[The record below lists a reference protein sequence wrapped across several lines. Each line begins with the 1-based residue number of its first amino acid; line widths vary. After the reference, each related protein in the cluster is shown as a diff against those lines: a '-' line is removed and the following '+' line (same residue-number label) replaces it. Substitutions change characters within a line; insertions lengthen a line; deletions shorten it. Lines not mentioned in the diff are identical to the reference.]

1 MLKKILELIVN
12 DGILYKRE
20 MAERVGVQTETLDD
34 MLKILLE
41 RGYLRLSECGTS
53 EKVICSSCPSAGS
66 CNTEVL
72 GQAYYVTAVGKRY
85 AKR

>member
-1 MLKKILELIVN
+1 MLKKILQIMVN

-41 RGYLRLSECGTS
+41 SGYLRLSECGIS
-53 EKVICSSCPSAGS
+53 EKVVCSSCPSAGS
-66 CNTEVL
+66 CNTEVS
-72 GQAYYVTAVGKRY
+72 GQTYYVTAKGTRY

>member
-1 MLKKILELIVN
+1 MLKKILQILVN

-34 MLKILLE
+34 MLRILLE
-41 RGYLRLSECGTS
+41 KGYLRLSECRTS
-53 EKVICSSCPSAGS
+53 EGVVCSSCPSVGS
-66 CNTEVL
+66 CNTEAS
-72 GQAYYVTAVGKRY
+72 GQAYYVTAKGTRY

>member
-1 MLKKILELIVN
+1 MLKKILQIIVN

-41 RGYLRLSECGTS
+41 RGYLRLSECGIS
-53 EKVICSSCPSAGS
+53 EKVVCSSCPSAGN
-66 CNTEVL
+66 CKTEVS
-72 GQAYYVTAVGKRY
+72 GQAYYVTAVGRKY
-85 AKR
+85 AQH

>member
-1 MLKKILELIVN
+1 MLKKILQIIVN

-41 RGYLRLSECGTS
+41 RGYLRLSECGMS
-53 EKVICSSCPSAGS
+53 EKVVCSSCPSASS
-66 CNTEVL
+66 CNTGVS
-72 GQAYYVTAVGKRY
+72 GQAYYVTAVGRKY
-85 AKR
+85 AQH

>member
-1 MLKKILELIVN
+1 VLKKILQLIVN

-53 EKVICSSCPSAGS
+53 EKVVCSNCPSAGS
-66 CNTEVL
+66 CNTEVS
-72 GQAYYVTAVGKRY
+72 GQAYYMTARGKMY
-85 AKR
+85 AES